1 MLFLGASGYLCA
13 MFVRRKVNRSGS
25 ISVHVVDKSRG
36 GFKVI
41 KTFGTASTAYEAD
54 LLEDKARQY
63 IREQTGQLESLF
75 GDPGEDRLNEFIAGL
90 HNAQI
95 QVAGPELIFGALYD
109 RIGYDAINN
118 ELFRHLVICRLFNPG
133 SKLRTIDYLQRYLG
147 VGYDVAQIY
156 RFLDKL
162 CVFELD
168 DDGGIKRDENGLVAR
183 SKTDIKAQV
192 ERISFEY
199 TKKVTG
205 GSVEVVFYDMT
216 TLYFEAAEEDDLRKA
231 GFSKDGKHSCPQI
244 FLGLLVTTGGN
255 PIGYE
260 IYEGNIFEGHT
271 LIPVIE
277 KLASTHGFSHP
288 IVIADAGLLSK
299 DNIKSLEE
307 QGYKYILGAR
317 SKNESKVM
325 KEQILGLD
333 MKDGDVFVLDKTKTV
348 KLVVSKTDKRAA
360 KDAHNREKGLARLEK
375 KVAKG
380 QLTKA
385 SINNRGYNKYLK
397 MEGEVT
403 ISIDMDKFNA
413 DAAWDGIKA
422 YLTNTDLS
430 KEDVI
435 ANYGNLWYIERA
447 FRMNK
452 SDLRVRPIYHR
463 LRNRIEGHIC
473 ICFTAYTVL
482 LELERLLKAAGSTL
496 TLARV
501 RETVKTMYR
510 LNYISPNTRRP
521 MSVLLRMDTE
531 QKQVYDLVHPAR

>member
-1 MLFLGASGYLCA
+1 
-13 MFVRRKVNRSGS
+13 MFVRRKTNRSGS

-36 GFKVI
+36 GYKVI
-41 KTFGTASTAYEAD
+41 KTFGTASTVYEAD
-54 LLEDKARQY
+54 LLENKARQY
-63 IREQTGQLESLF
+63 IRERTGQLESLF
-75 GDPGEDRLNEFIAGL
+75 GDPSEDVLNEFLAGL

-95 QVAGPELIFGALYD
+95 QVAGPELIFGVLYD
-109 RIGYDAINN
+109 RIGYGAVESD
-118 ELFRHLVICRLFNPG
+118 LFRHLVICRLFNPG

-147 VGYDVAQIY
+147 VGYDITQIY

-162 CVFELD
+162 CVFEVD
-168 DDGGIKRDENGLVAR
+168 DHGNIKRDKNGLVIR
-183 SKTDIKAQV
+183 SKDDVKAQV
-192 ERISFEY
+192 ERISFEH

-288 IVIADAGLLSK
+288 IIIADAGLLSK

-317 SKNESKVM
+317 PKNESQALR
-325 KEQILGLD
+325 EQILGLH

-348 KLVVSKTDKRAA
+348 KLVVSKTEKRAA

-380 QLTKA
+380 RLTKS

-397 MEGEVT
+397 MEGDVT
-403 ISIDMDKFNA
+403 ISIDMDKFHA
-413 DAAWDGIKA
+413 DAAWDGIKV

-430 KEDVI
+430 KEEVI
-435 ANYGNLWYIERA
+435 TNYSNLWYIERA

-482 LELERLLKAAGSTL
+482 LELERMLKATDSSL

-501 RETVKTMYR
+501 RESVKTMYR
-510 LNYISPNTRRP
+510 LNYVSPNTRKP
-521 MSVLLRMDTE
+521 MSVLLRMDAD
-531 QKQVYDLVHPAR
+531 QKQVYDLVYPPE

>member
-1 MLFLGASGYLCA
+1 MGASGYICA

-168 DDGGIKRDENGLVAR
+168 DYGRIKRDENGLVAR

-192 ERISFEY
+192 ERISFEH

-307 QGYKYILGAR
+307 QDYKYILGAR
-317 SKNESKVM
+317 PKNESKVM

-521 MSVLLRMDTE
+521 MSVLLRMDAE

>member
-1 MLFLGASGYLCA
+1 MRPTCW
-13 MFVRRKVNRSGS
+13 R
-25 ISVHVVDKSRG
+25 
-36 GFKVI
+36 
-41 KTFGTASTAYEAD
+41 
-54 LLEDKARQY
+54 
-63 IREQTGQLESLF
+63 TG
-75 GDPGEDRLNEFIAGL
+75 
-90 HNAQI
+90 
-95 QVAGPELIFGALYD
+95 
-109 RIGYDAINN
+109 
-118 ELFRHLVICRLFNPG
+118 PG
-133 SKLRTIDYLQRYLG
+133 S
-147 VGYDVAQIY
+147 
-156 RFLDKL
+156 
-162 CVFELD
+162 
-168 DDGGIKRDENGLVAR
+168 IKRDENGLVAR

-192 ERISFEY
+192 ERISFEH

-205 GSVEVVFYDMT
+205 GSVEIVFYDMT

-260 IYEGNIFEGHT
+260 IYEGNIFEEHT

-277 KLASTHGFSHP
+277 KL
-288 IVIADAGLLSK
+288 
-299 DNIKSLEE
+299 
-307 QGYKYILGAR
+307 
-317 SKNESKVM
+317 
-325 KEQILGLD
+325 
-333 MKDGDVFVLDKTKTV
+333 
-348 KLVVSKTDKRAA
+348 
-360 KDAHNREKGLARLEK
+360 
-375 KVAKG
+375 AKG

-482 LELERLLKAAGSTL
+482 LELERLLKAAGSIL

-521 MSVLLRMDTE
+521 MSILLRMDAE

>member
-1 MLFLGASGYLCA
+1 

-168 DDGGIKRDENGLVAR
+168 DDGRIKRDENGLVAR

-192 ERISFEY
+192 ERISFEH
-199 TKKVTG
+199 TKKVTD

-277 KLASTHGFSHP
+277 KLALTHGFSHP

-317 SKNESKVM
+317 PKNESKVM

-385 SINNRGYNKYLK
+385 CINNRGYNKYLK

-510 LNYISPNTRRP
+510 LTYISPNTRRP
-521 MSVLLRMDTE
+521 MSVLLRMDAE

>member
-1 MLFLGASGYLCA
+1 

-162 CVFELD
+162 CVFKID
-168 DDGGIKRDENGLVAR
+168 DDGSIKRDENGLVVR

-192 ERISFEY
+192 ERISFEH

-271 LIPVIE
+271 LIHVIE

-317 SKNESKVM
+317 PKNESKVM

-385 SINNRGYNKYLK
+385 CINNRGYNKYLK

-447 FRMNK
+447 FRIGKGQLEM
-452 SDLRVRPIYHR
+452 RPMFHFTEK
-463 LRNRIEGHIC
+463 RIEAHIC
-473 ICFTAYTVL
+473 ICFVAYKMYK
-482 LELERLLKAAGSTL
+482 ELERIIRQKG
-496 TLARV
+496 
-501 RETVKTMYR
+501 
-510 LNYISPNTRRP
+510 IP
-521 MSVLLRMDTE
+521 MSVDKVLSITKIITTIRLRLPNGELYTKTLYTTPQHEAIRPLID
-531 QKQVYDLVHPAR
+531 PNFA

>member
-1 MLFLGASGYLCA
+1 MGASGYICA

-168 DDGGIKRDENGLVAR
+168 DDGRIKRDENGLVAR

-192 ERISFEY
+192 ERISFEH

-307 QGYKYILGAR
+307 QDYKYILGAR
-317 SKNESKVM
+317 PKNESKVM

-521 MSVLLRMDTE
+521 MSVLLRMDAE

>member
-1 MLFLGASGYLCA
+1 

-168 DDGGIKRDENGLVAR
+168 DDGSIKRDENGLVAR
-183 SKTDIKAQV
+183 SKTDIKAQM

-288 IVIADAGLLSK
+288 IVIAYAGLLSK

>member
-1 MLFLGASGYLCA
+1 MGASGYLCA
-13 MFVRRKVNRSGS
+13 MFVRRKTNRSGS
-25 ISVHVVDKSRG
+25 ISVHVVDKSLG
-36 GFKVI
+36 GYKVI

-54 LLEDKARQY
+54 LLENKARQY
-63 IREQTGQLESLF
+63 IRERTGQLESLF
-75 GDPGEDRLNEFIAGL
+75 GDPSEEVLNEFLAGL

-95 QVAGPELIFGALYD
+95 QVAGPELIFGTLYD
-109 RIGYDAINN
+109 RIGYGAVKS

-147 VGYDVAQIY
+147 VRYDITQIY

-162 CVFELD
+162 SVFELD
-168 DDGGIKRDENGLVAR
+168 KQGNIKRDRNGLVMR
-183 SKTDIKAQV
+183 PEDDVKAQV
-192 ERISFEY
+192 ERISYEH

-205 GSVEVVFYDMT
+205 GKVEVVFYDMT
-216 TLYFEAAEEDDLRKA
+216 TLYFEASEEDDLRKA

-299 DNIKSLEE
+299 DNVRNLEE

-317 SKNESKVM
+317 PKNESGAIRAK
-325 KEQILGLD
+325 ILGLH
-333 MKDGDVFVLDKTKTV
+333 MKDGDVFVIDKAKGV
-348 KLVVSKTDKRAA
+348 KLVVSKTEKRAV
-360 KDAHNREKGLARLEK
+360 KDARNREKGLARLEK

-380 QLTKA
+380 RLTKS

-397 MEGEVT
+397 MEGDVT

-422 YLTNTDLS
+422 YLTNTTLN
-430 KEDVI
+430 KEEVI

-473 ICFTAYTVL
+473 ICFTAYAVL
-482 LELERLLKAAGSTL
+482 LELERILKATGSPL

-501 RETVKTMYR
+501 REAVKTMYR
-510 LNYISPNTRRP
+510 LNYVSPNTRKP
-521 MSVLLRMDTE
+521 MSVLLQMDAE
-531 QKQVYDLVHPAR
+531 QKQVYDLIYPPE

>member
-1 MLFLGASGYLCA
+1 
-13 MFVRRKVNRSGS
+13 MFVRRKVNLSGS

-147 VGYDVAQIY
+147 VGYDVVQIY

-168 DDGGIKRDENGLVAR
+168 DDGRIKRDENGLVAR

-192 ERISFEY
+192 ERISFEH

-307 QGYKYILGAR
+307 QDYKYILGAR
-317 SKNESKVM
+317 PKNESKVM

-521 MSVLLRMDTE
+521 MSVLLQMDAE

>member
-1 MLFLGASGYLCA
+1 MGASGYICA

-95 QVAGPELIFGALYD
+95 QVAGPELIFGSLYD

-147 VGYDVAQIY
+147 VGYDIAQIY

-168 DDGGIKRDENGLVAR
+168 DDGRIKRDENGLVAR

-192 ERISFEY
+192 ERISFEH

-307 QGYKYILGAR
+307 QDYKYILGAR
-317 SKNESKVM
+317 PKNESKVM

-333 MKDGDVFVLDKTKTV
+333 MKDGDVFVLDNTNTV

-521 MSVLLRMDTE
+521 MSVLLRMDAE